1 MAVSYNEGNLAY
13 MRQLAKEQGISVA
26 ELTKRRRLDE
36 EFGSPAHIAK
46 EKQSY
51 QDFLKA
57 TDGYQDH
64 KEHMQRIQYGVGT
77 LYPGEAADRYHASKD
92 LGLTAA
98 TLGEFEP
105 VLSYK
110 PGAGTAS
117 HQDTSHIGAEAR
129 KTGKTVGSTGGSL
142 VGAIVAPMI
151 GLPPQVGAA
160 IGGAAGGAI
169 GGGSDLKEAAI
180 ATGAGAGDA
189 YTKEIAKGKDGKA
202 AGDVMTKIKGIF
214 N

>member
-26 ELTKRRRLDE
+26 ELTRRRRLDE
-36 EFGSPAHIAK
+36 EHNPTAYSGIGNVISTMNDR
-46 EKQSY
+46 
-51 QDFLKA
+51 QD
-57 TDGYQDH
+57 Q
-64 KEHMQRIQYGVGT
+64 KEHMQRIDTGLGT
-77 LYPGEAADRYHASKD
+77 LYPGEAADRH

-98 TLGEFEP
+98 TPGEFEP

-129 KTGKTVGSTGGSL
+129 ATGKTVGSTAGS
-142 VGAIVAPMI
+142 VAGAILGPMVGI
-151 GLPPQVGAA
+151 PPQVGAA
-160 IGGAAGGAI
+160 VGGAAGGAI
-169 GGGSDLKEAAI
+169 GGGGSLKEGAI

-189 YTKEIAKGKDGKA
+189 YAKEIAKGKDGKA